1 VPASGR
7 SVKGPQPVESQE
19 VGTLEGTVAEF
30 DRILAAY
37 EYGLKKLADELV
49 AELDPS
55 DEDRT
60 HLLLISQLVQSLVH
74 TYDAFQLNR
83 SPGLEASKSVM
94 YAAAEPQEQRV
105 LNVPLRSLVD
115 SNTMTAWHARFL
127 NASLGMKRTII
138 VSGESNVGKSTLVN
152 ALIELL
158 PRDQRIVVVDEV
170 EDALPVL
177 RGRSFTVQLKGKQ
190 GTANRANA
198 FQKARDMKPNW
209 LIVGELSR
217 RDGPGFFETLAV
229 GSSGLATVQ
238 TPDPEATMTDWLAMN
253 KNAAESLSK
262 LELVLVHMGRDQ
274 AGRPRVER
282 AFEVSVEDGRLV
294 MTPRRPA

>member
-1 VPASGR
+1 
-7 SVKGPQPVESQE
+7 
-19 VGTLEGTVAEF
+19 
-30 DRILAAY
+30 
-37 EYGLKKLADELV
+37 
-49 AELDPS
+49 
-55 DEDRT
+55 
-60 HLLLISQLVQSLVH
+60 
-74 TYDAFQLNR
+74 
-83 SPGLEASKSVM
+83 M